1 MIQVFMLI
9 VIIGLGTDRKEI
21 EEKMYFRSVE
31 QCNEVARHVA
41 KHKRFLYS
49 LSSKKSSA
57 TATFTAISTNIIKYI
72 IGFIDS
78 LIY

>member
-41 KHKRFLYS
+41 KRWGHW
-49 LSSKKSSA
+49 SA
-57 TATFTAISTNIIKYI
+57 KDQATTYCVPHAVKEDAI
-72 IGFIDS
+72 
-78 LIY
+78 IY